1 MAKESVVY
9 RQKSS
14 FLLKLA
20 AYALIAAAI
29 IACDEKNVGKAPGQ
43 QLVVTN
49 AFMYALPPGKTVGA
63 VYLTLEN
70 KTGQTY
76 VLNYVH
82 SPIASK
88 VEVHR
93 NIYEDGMMQM
103 RHIQH
108 LTLDPKTKLV
118 FEPGGYH
125 LMVFDVDK
133 PLKENDQ
140 FELNMEFE
148 GGHYLMTQVDVRSHK

>member
-1 MAKESVVY
+1 MAKELVVY
-9 RQKSS
+9 RHKSS
-14 FLLKLA
+14 FLLRLVV
-20 AYALIAAAI
+20 YALIAAAI
-29 IACDEKNVGKAPGQ
+29 VACDAKNVEKEPEQ

-70 KTGQTY
+70 KTGRTHI
-76 VLNYVH
+76 LNYVH

-93 NIYEDGMMQM
+93 NIYENGMMQM
-103 RHIQH
+103 RHVPH
-108 LTLDPKTKLV
+108 LTLDPKAKLV

-125 LMVFDVDK
+125 LMVFDIEK

-140 FELNMEFE
+140 FELNLEFE